1 VLILENAIWF
11 IIAILCLYLVVK
23 FFKWP
28 FKILWKLIVN
38 GVLGVVLLLLVN
50 LVGNSFGIAVGINV
64 VTALIAGFFGVPGV
78 IFLIIFS
85 LL

>member
-1 VLILENAIWF
+1 MYNAIWF
-11 IIAILCLYLVVK
+11 ILAIFILYLVVK
-23 FFKWP
+23 FFRWP

-38 GVLGVVLLLLVN
+38 GVLGVILLLLVN
-50 LVGNSFGIAVGINV
+50 FVGNYFGISIGINV
-64 VTALIAGFFGVPGV
+64 VTSLIAGFFGVPGV

>member
-1 VLILENAIWF
+1 MENIIWF

-38 GVLGVVLLLLVN
+38 GVLGVILLLLVN
-50 LVGNSFGIAVGINV
+50 LVGHSFGIAVGINV

>member
-1 VLILENAIWF
+1 LDSAIWF
-11 IIAILCLYLVVK
+11 ILAILILYLVVK

-28 FKILWKLIVN
+28 FKILWKLMVN
-38 GVLGVVLLLLVN
+38 GVLGVVLLVLVN
-50 LVGNSFGIAVGINV
+50 FVGNSFGISIGINV

>member
-1 VLILENAIWF
+1 MENAIWF